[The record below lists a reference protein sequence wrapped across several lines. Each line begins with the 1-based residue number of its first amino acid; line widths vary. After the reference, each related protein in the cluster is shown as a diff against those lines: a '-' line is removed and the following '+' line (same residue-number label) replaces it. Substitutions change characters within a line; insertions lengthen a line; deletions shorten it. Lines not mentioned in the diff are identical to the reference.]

1 MTVGIVGL
9 GLIGGS
15 LARAYHDAGH
25 RVLGFDRDASTVQ
38 FALLAG
44 AVDEPLTEKTSGSV
58 HCCSRQS
65 IRRLRRTI

>member
-44 AVDEPLTEKTSGSV
+44 AVD
-58 HCCSRQS
+58 
-65 IRRLRRTI
+65 